1 MSATSPPCRSATGA
15 PCCSV
20 SPMPARST
28 ITAPP
33 AARSS
38 RPRSSCC
45 KIAWRCGHRTARR
58 RGGSG
63 AAGCR
68 PAVYGRG
75 YRSSMMPRPCPAMAD
90 SVGASWMEAKAL
102 TCRLR
107 IRAIAASTATIS
119 AAGTITDTFSWSPTT
134 RAVVTENTNTPTA
147 KANVRHTIGSS
158 RNRVSRGDRLVKA
171 HCTTR
176 NSSEKMTVTS
186 PRMPKP
192 TATSVVGHPGAGH
205 RGVKG
210 DPGQQQA
217 KHEPGQRAQQLHQAG
232 PQPAP
237 GPAEP
242 PESAGGQR
250 PHHRSRTRPGGAAAW
265 RRLPLVTAYLPARGH
280 LRRLV
285 RCVCGVC
292 PGRT

>member
-1 MSATSPPCRSATGA
+1 
-15 PCCSV
+15 
-20 SPMPARST
+20 MPARST

-45 KIAWRCGHRTARR
+45 KIACRCGHRTARCR
-58 RGGSG
+58 DGSG
-63 AAGCR
+63 AAGRR
-68 PAVYGRG
+68 PGVYGRG

-90 SVGASWMEAKAL
+90 RVGASWMEANAL

-158 RNRVSRGDRLVKA
+158 RNRFSRGDRLVKA

-192 TATSVVGHPGAGH
+192 TATSVSVTRVLATVESRVI
-205 RGVKG
+205 RGSSR
-210 DPGQQQA
+210 PRT
-217 KHEPGQRAQQLHQAG
+217 EPGQRAQQLHQAG

-237 GPAEP
+237 RPGEP
-242 PESAGGQR
+242 PEPAGGQR
-250 PHHRSRTRPGGAAAW
+250 PHHRSRTRPGGAAAR

-280 LRRLV
+280 LRRLSDASA
-285 RCVCGVC
+285 GSA